1 MSPPTAVHRR
11 LLGRR
16 APGHEQFVR
25 RPRLPLG
32 CGVALIAL
40 VALVGALIPA
50 APLALDQRWS
60 EWMTDIHSS
69 GLHHLAL
76 VFNWLGRGIGR
87 ALSLAAIG
95 LVLALTRRWWALL
108 AFAATEGLTPLA
120 TNIFKHL
127 VDRPRPPLAMLHAAG
142 SSFPSGHAS
151 YAGATAVALVLLF
164 TRPGRRRLLWWS
176 LAALVIAGMAW
187 SRTYLQVHW
196 LSDAVAGALLGIG
209 ITLASFAA
217 VQTVAS
223 RSDVVTSVGDDT

>member
-1 MSPPTAVHRR
+1 MTPSPAVHR
-11 LLGRR
+11 LLGRQAR
-16 APGHEQFVR
+16 QEQFVR
-25 RPRLPLG
+25 HPRLTLW
-32 CGVALIAL
+32 CGVVLIAL

-60 EWMTDIHSS
+60 EWMTDIQSG

-95 LVLALTRRWWALL
+95 LVLVLTRRWWALL
-108 AFAATEGLTPLA
+108 AFAATEAVTPLA

-127 VDRPRPPLAMLHAAG
+127 VDRPRPPQAMLHAAG

-164 TRPGRRRLLWWS
+164 TRPSGRRMLWWS

-209 ITLASFAA
+209 VTLASFAA
-217 VQTVAS
+217 IQTVAS
-223 RSDVVTSVGDDT
+223 RITS

>member
-1 MSPPTAVHRR
+1 MTPRAAVQH

-16 APGHEQFVR
+16 AHRREQFIR
-25 RPRLPLG
+25 RPRVALW
-32 CGVALIAL
+32 CGVVLIAL
-40 VALVGALIPA
+40 VALVGALVPA

-60 EWMTDIHSS
+60 EWMTDIQS
-69 GLHHLAL
+69 GSLHHLAL

-95 LVLALTRRWWALL
+95 LALALTRRWWALL

-120 TNIFKHL
+120 TNIVKHL
-127 VDRPRPPLAMLHAAG
+127 VDRPRPAKAMLHATG

-151 YAGATAVALVLLF
+151 YAAATAVALVLLF
-164 TRPGRRRLLWWS
+164 TRLGDRRLLWWS
-176 LAALVIAGMAW
+176 LAALVTAGMAW

-196 LSDAVAGALLGIG
+196 LSDVVAGALLGIG

-217 VQTVAS
+217 VQTVVS
-223 RSDVVTSVGDDT
+223 RSDVVTNVGEET